1 MNKIKNKDDKH
12 NLLLNCAHEFFWG
25 LGLSFHTVY
34 AIIPLFLKQ
43 LGAPQGI
50 CLSIAGL
57 WSILVAFPQLF
68 TAVVGRNIKDIKR
81 AVIRVHIFAMPPIF
95 IAGFI
100 FAFFAPTGPNV
111 WMLYYICFILYG
123 VGIGIIIPIWTD
135 FLNHT
140 FSSSNR
146 GKYLGISFAW
156 NSVGGFFGGFAVRY
170 LLNSNVPFPQNF
182 GWGFLIFFNCILIG
196 TILFKWYNI
205 KTNKEISKNRSI
217 NDFMIETKEIINKN
231 YNFRNYLISRI
242 FLTANYPAISLYAIY
257 SQNKFGFD
265 IGEAGIFVILN
276 VFASGI
282 GSLFSGW
289 LGDSYGHKISILFS
303 FMAYLM
309 ALLIALLSKNMVHV
323 YIVFLFLGLGLGA
336 FMPSAM
342 NLIYKFADG
351 GDNKIYMALTDT
363 VLAPFTFLAITI
375 VGSVSELIDTDI
387 ILIVIGAFLIIGIF
401 IMIFFVDDPSN
412 QQKKQIISYNA
423 R

>member
-1 MNKIKNKDDKH
+1 VNKIKNKDDKH

-123 VGIGIIIPIWTD
+123 VGIGVIIPIWTD

-265 IGEAGIFVILN
+265 IGEAGVFVILN

-375 VGSVSELIDTDI
+375 VGGVSELIDMDI

-412 QQKKQIISYNA
+412 QDKKQIISYNA

>member
-1 MNKIKNKDDKH
+1 VNKIKNKDDKH

-170 LLNSNVPFPQNF
+170 LLNSNIPFPQNF

-265 IGEAGIFVILN
+265 IGEAGVFVILN

-375 VGSVSELIDTDI
+375 VGGVSELIDMDI

-412 QQKKQIISYNA
+412 QHKKQIISYNA

>member
-170 LLNSNVPFPQNF
+170 LLNSNIPFPQNF

-265 IGEAGIFVILN
+265 IGEAGVFVILN

-375 VGSVSELIDTDI
+375 VGGVSELIDMDI

-412 QQKKQIISYNA
+412 QHKKQIISYNA

>member
-205 KTNKEISKNRSI
+205 KTNKEISKNKSI

-265 IGEAGIFVILN
+265 IGEAGVFVILN

-375 VGSVSELIDTDI
+375 VGGVSELIDMDI

-412 QQKKQIISYNA
+412 QDKKKIISYND

>member
-25 LGLSFHTVY
+25 LGISFHTVY

-375 VGSVSELIDTDI
+375 VGGVSELIDMDI

-412 QQKKQIISYNA
+412 QHKKQIISYNA

>member
-265 IGEAGIFVILN
+265 IGEAGVFVILN

-375 VGSVSELIDTDI
+375 VGGVSELIDMDI
-387 ILIVIGAFLIIGIF
+387 ILIVIGAFLLIGIF
-401 IMIFFVDDPSN
+401 IMIFFVADPSN
-412 QQKKQIISYNA
+412 QDKKQIISYNA

>member
-68 TAVVGRNIKDIKR
+68 TAAVGRNIKDIKR

-170 LLNSNVPFPQNF
+170 LLNSNIPFPQNF

-265 IGEAGIFVILN
+265 IGEAGVFVILN

-342 NLIYKFADG
+342 NLIYKFSDG
-351 GDNKIYMALTDT
+351 GDNKIYMALTDSI
-363 VLAPFTFLAITI
+363 LAPFTLIAISV
-375 VGSVSELIDTDI
+375 VGSVSETIHMDI
-387 ILIVIGAFLIIGIF
+387 ILMGIGSFLIIGIF

-412 QQKKQIISYNA
+412 KHKKQIISYNV

>member
-1 MNKIKNKDDKH
+1 VNKIKNKDDKH

-57 WSILVAFPQLF
+57 WSILVAFPQLI

-81 AVIRVHIFAMPPIF
+81 TVIRVHIFAMPPIF

-375 VGSVSELIDTDI
+375 VGGVSELIDMDI

-412 QQKKQIISYNA
+412 QHKKQIISYNA

>member
-68 TAVVGRNIKDIKR
+68 TAIVGRNIKDIKR

-170 LLNSNVPFPQNF
+170 LLNSNIPFPQNF

-375 VGSVSELIDTDI
+375 VGGVSELIDMDI
-387 ILIVIGAFLIIGIF
+387 ILIVIGAFLLIGIF

-412 QQKKQIISYNA
+412 QDKKQIISYNA

>member
-375 VGSVSELIDTDI
+375 VGSVSELIDMDI
-387 ILIVIGAFLIIGIF
+387 ILIVIGAFLLIGIF

-412 QQKKQIISYNA
+412 QDKKQIISYNA

>member
-100 FAFFAPTGPNV
+100 FAFFAPTGPNA

-123 VGIGIIIPIWTD
+123 IGIGIIIPIWTD

-231 YNFRNYLISRI
+231 YNFHNYLISRI

-257 SQNKFGFD
+257 SQNKFGFE
-265 IGEAGIFVILN
+265 ISEAGIFVIIN

-375 VGSVSELIDTDI
+375 VGGVSELIDMDI
-387 ILIVIGAFLIIGIF
+387 ILIVIGAFLLIGIF
-401 IMIFFVDDPSN
+401 IMIFFVADPSN
-412 QQKKQIISYNA
+412 QDKKQIISYNA

>member
-375 VGSVSELIDTDI
+375 VGGVSELIDMDI
-387 ILIVIGAFLIIGIF
+387 ILIVIGAFLLIGIF

-412 QQKKQIISYNA
+412 QDKKQIISYNA

>member
-140 FSSSNR
+140 FSSSKR

-265 IGEAGIFVILN
+265 IGEAGVFVILN

-336 FMPSAM
+336 FMPSAT

-375 VGSVSELIDTDI
+375 VGGVSELIDMDI
-387 ILIVIGAFLIIGIF
+387 ILIVIGAFLLIGIF

-412 QQKKQIISYNA
+412 QDKKQIISYNA

>member
-170 LLNSNVPFPQNF
+170 LLNSNIPFPQNF

-217 NDFMIETKEIINKN
+217 DDFMIETKEIINKN

-265 IGEAGIFVILN
+265 IGEAGVFVILN

-375 VGSVSELIDTDI
+375 VGGVSELIDMDI

-412 QQKKQIISYNA
+412 QDKKQIISYNA

>member
-140 FSSSNR
+140 FSSSKR

-170 LLNSNVPFPQNF
+170 LLNSNIPFPQNF

-217 NDFMIETKEIINKN
+217 DDFMIETKEIINKN

-265 IGEAGIFVILN
+265 IGEAGVFVILN

-375 VGSVSELIDTDI
+375 VGGVSELIDMDI
-387 ILIVIGAFLIIGIF
+387 ILIVIGAFLLIGIF

-412 QQKKQIISYNA
+412 QDKKQIISYNA

>member
-387 ILIVIGAFLIIGIF
+387 ILIVIGVFLIIGIF

-412 QQKKQIISYNA
+412 QDKKQIISYNA

>member
-156 NSVGGFFGGFAVRY
+156 NSVGGCFGGFAVRY
-170 LLNSNVPFPQNF
+170 LLNSNIPFPQNF

-265 IGEAGIFVILN
+265 IGEAGVFVILN

-375 VGSVSELIDTDI
+375 VGGVSELIDMDI

-412 QQKKQIISYNA
+412 QDKKQIISYNA